1 MEDYEKSSMFYG
13 EAEHARI
20 YIQRGIVY
28 MNFKNGQSSVQ
39 ASRSWHYGSHHLMP
53 TPITE
58 TIR

>member
-1 MEDYEKSSMFYG
+1 MFYG

-39 ASRSWHYGSHHLMP
+39 VSPLWHCGWQQQMP
-53 TPITE
+53 TQITE